1 MGNDD
6 LFAQTLLSS
15 RGGPV
20 SGEQRVGVELREG
33 SLLGS
38 YQLES
43 LLGEGS
49 MGRVFQARHARLGR
63 QVALKVLKPEHARD
77 GGFVQRFFQEARTV
91 NQINH
96 EHIVEIFDFVDEG
109 EGGHVYC
116 VMELLRGQGL
126 GALLKQEPLS
136 LARIQRIAV
145 QVCAALGAAHQV
157 GVVHRDIKPDNL
169 FLTQRAGQPDFVKV
183 LDFGVA
189 KHLATEGAVPTGT
202 LDGTIIG
209 TPAYMSPEQAAGLT
223 VDARSDIYAVGN
235 ILYEMLTG
243 RPPFQAE
250 AFGQLVVQIITQP
263 PPPLPTQMATGEPL
277 PSQLA
282 ELVMR
287 CLAKEPEARPQTLAE
302 VTTGL
307 LLLPVQVSSS
317 PEAVAAL
324 EPSERPTRRMP
335 TVMGGP
341 HRRRALWAA
350 GVGTLALLAAG
361 ALVWRGATAPSA
373 PVIVPSAA
381 ESVVSPERAP
391 EPVVLAPTPEEVVVP
406 AVKLTVHSFPEG
418 AQVVR
423 SDTGEVLGIT
433 PLVRELPRREVPL
446 HLRVELAGYVSSVR
460 SVRLDSHTELEV
472 PLAKS
477 LTAPRANASKKSNAK
492 KPPQGTAS
500 SRKSHTRAASAEPSG
515 R

>member
-1 MGNDD
+1 M
-6 LFAQTLLSS
+6 
-15 RGGPV
+15 
-20 SGEQRVGVELREG
+20 SGEPRMGVELREG
-33 SLLGS
+33 SVLGS
-38 YQLES
+38 YQLETY
-43 LLGEGS
+43 LGEGS

-116 VMELLRGQGL
+116 VMELLRGHGL

-145 QVCAALGAAHQV
+145 QVCAALGAAHHV

-189 KHLATEGAVPTGT
+189 KHLSSEGAPTGT

-209 TPAYMSPEQAAGLT
+209 TPAYMSPEQAAGLS

-235 ILYEMLTG
+235 IFYEMLCG
-243 RPPFQAE
+243 HPPFQAE

-263 PPPLPTQMATGEPL
+263 PPPLPSHLPSGEPL
-277 PSQLA
+277 PPQLA
-282 ELVMR
+282 DLVMR

-307 LLLPVQVSSS
+307 LLMPVQAPSS

-324 EPSERPTRRMP
+324 EASERPTRRMAAIAGA
-335 TVMGGP
+335 T
-341 HRRRALWAA
+341 RRRAVMAA
-350 GVGTLALLAAG
+350 GGGVLALLTG
-361 ALVWRGATAPSA
+361 ALLWTGMRSTNSKG
-373 PVIVPSAA
+373 
-381 ESVVSPERAP
+381 SVVSVDESLLARAP
-391 EPVVLAPTPEEVVVP
+391 VSVVAPQREAEARAEPLPLELVHP
-406 AVKLTVHSFPEG
+406 AVRLTVHSFPEG

-446 HLRVELAGYVSSVR
+446 TLKVELAGYVSSER
-460 SVRLDSHTELEV
+460 SVRLDAHAELEV

-477 LTAPRANASKKSNAK
+477 LTAKTSAK
-492 KPPQGTAS
+492 KGTRNAPAP
-500 SRKSHTRAASAEPSG
+500 RRGTRAASADPAS